1 MRQAQLHDLSVC
13 GLLTSAPRSFFFAS
27 FFSPFRCFH
36 PLPCAFRF
44 AIGCGRWGCTRLL
57 LCWLGVFAAF
67 YAHQRWLRY
76 LTHQR
81 IACFCLSS
89 VLRVWSSSVVA
100 LKLTVE
106 LFRLRFSLFFLL
118 STVLT
123 LLLPKWSSLPSF
135 FGFFLDCRILE
146 RMLLT
151 CCKVELTLA
160 SVLI

>member
-1 MRQAQLHDLSVC
+1 MKWIIIHHFTCLLRRPMRQAQLHDLSVC
-13 GLLTSAPRSFFFAS
+13 GLLTSAPRSFVSAS

-67 YAHQRWLRY
+67 CAHQRWLRC
-76 LTHQR
+76 LTHRR

-100 LKLTVE
+100 LKLTAE
-106 LFRLRFSLFFLL
+106 PFSLRSSLFFLL

-123 LLLPKWSSLPSF
+123 LPLPKLLLLTLRLLPTLSLLWLSS
-135 FGFFLDCRILE
+135 
-146 RMLLT
+146 
-151 CCKVELTLA
+151 
-160 SVLI
+160 